1 MNKRWSEVLNFV
13 ELGRKP
19 DVSVSSLGTAT
30 LLREVFKAHAVPAA
44 DIVGTEIAM
53 HDSNE
58 AGNIDD
64 EKTTEKVREYLVQQ
78 GGKLIYQFHHEHAG
92 SCLFLW
98 DESIVELEHS
108 GKNYMSI
115 SVNSLSKEFVTELRN
130 FIKPLFVT
138 EIAQGHVF
146 AIVSQGGGLSLNN
159 IGNAGISLERRNYN
173 PKVLEDYDY
182 VVKDLNSS
190 SPSGRIAIMEGEPG
204 TGKTHLVRAMLMEV
218 PDAMFVLVSPDLVSQ
233 MGGPQ
238 LLPLLL
244 SQRRNQN
251 GPIILVLEDADK
263 CLVTRQGDNINSIQ
277 SLLNLGD
284 GILGSLLDLRII
296 ATTNA
301 KKLEMEQ
308 AIMRPGRLSRRLEV
322 DLLSANTAKNVFTS
336 LCPNV
341 ELPADI
347 RGKLSLA
354 VVYSLARQAG
364 WEPTT
369 RKVDTSNND
378 EDPRGFSSSYDGD

>member
-1 MNKRWSEVLNFV
+1 MDKRNWSEVLNFV
-13 ELGRKP
+13 DMGRKP
-19 DVSVSSLGTAT
+19 DISAQSLGAAT
-30 LLREVFKAHAVPAA
+30 LLREVLRNYGAA
-44 DIVGTEIAM
+44 NPTTLHETAN
-53 HDSNE
+53 S
-58 AGNIDD
+58 GNIANL
-64 EKTTEKVREYLVQQ
+64 EVFEKVREFLEQK
-78 GGKLIYQFHHEHAG
+78 GGKLVYQLHHEKFG
-92 SCLFLW
+92 SHIFLW
-98 DESIVELEHS
+98 DNSIVELEFS
-108 GKNYMSI
+108 GENYMSFA
-115 SVNSLSKEFVTELRN
+115 VNSLSKEFITELRN
-130 FIKPLFVT
+130 FIKPLFVN

-146 AIVSQGGGLSLNN
+146 AIVSHNGNLSLNN

-218 PDAMFVLVSPDLVSQ
+218 PDAMFVLVSPDMVSQ

-238 LLPLLL
+238 LLPLLI
-244 SQRRNQN
+244 SQRRNQD

-301 KKLEMEQ
+301 KKLEMEA

-322 DLLSANTAKNVFTS
+322 GLLSANTAKNVFTA

-341 ELPADI
+341 EVPSDI
-347 RGKLSLA
+347 TGKLSLA
-354 VVYSLARQAG
+354 TVYSLARQAG
-364 WEPTT
+364 WEPTA
-369 RKVDTSNND
+369 RKVDTNND
-378 EDPRGFSSSYDGD
+378 EDPRGYSYHEDE